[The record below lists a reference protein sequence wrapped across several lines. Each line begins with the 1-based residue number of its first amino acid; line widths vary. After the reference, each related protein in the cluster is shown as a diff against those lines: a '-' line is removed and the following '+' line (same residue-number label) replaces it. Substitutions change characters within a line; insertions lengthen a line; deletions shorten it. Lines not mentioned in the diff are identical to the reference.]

1 MEARMPFRADRMQDL
16 ALGLSGRP
24 RQALPSKIR
33 TRVRVRTL
41 LPHSAA
47 FVARPRIARRLGI
60 TRIWQTQD
68 QRCAPLRT
76 QAPHPDW
83 LPPRNESP
91 AGQLAPRG
99 DSRRAPDHHR
109 IFEMEKPYA
118 GLQRRRLARRN
129 HAARAGTELLSSAF
143 N

>member
-1 MEARMPFRADRMQDL
+1 MEACLPFRADRMQDL
-16 ALGLSGRP
+16 ALGFSGRP
-24 RQALPSKIR
+24 RQALPSIIR

-47 FVARPRIARRLGI
+47 FVARARIARRVGI
-60 TRIWQTQD
+60 TRIRQTQD
-68 QRCAPLRT
+68 QHRAPLRT

-109 IFEMEKPYA
+109 IFEMEEPYA
-118 GLQRRRLARRN
+118 GLQRLQLTRRN
-129 HAARAGTELLSSAF
+129 YAG
-143 N
+143 